1 MFAGSQGGASTR
13 ATCVGSSCFDTIFDS
28 TSQRTSVD
36 MSTQQSLSM
45 WMNYNSA
52 TKTARTTAVTVDS
65 PATPNV
71 PGKDHTFLVSCID
84 CWAYVSASITFAA
97 SFQLL
102 IDNTFPPANFQQA
115 NVGNAKL
122 NIL

>member
-1 MFAGSQGGASTR
+1 
-13 ATCVGSSCFDTIFDS
+13 
-28 TSQRTSVD
+28 
-36 MSTQQSLSM
+36 M

-65 PATPNV
+65 PGTPNV
-71 PGKDHTFLVSCID
+71 AGNTAHTFLVSCID

-102 IDNTFPPANFQQA
+102 IDNTFPRPIFNKQM
-115 NVGNAKL
+115 
-122 NIL
+122 